1 MTFFIQ
7 LLNGLAN
14 ASSLFMVA
22 VGLSLIFG
30 VTRIV
35 NFAHGS
41 LYMLGL
47 YFAYSWVSW
56 LGAESIG
63 GYALGVVLAAC
74 CTGLVGALIEFV
86 LLRHIYRAPE
96 LFQLL
101 ATFALVLII
110 SDAVL
115 WYWGAEDL
123 LGPQVPGLDGVWLI
137 AGHAIPTYQFFLMA
151 VGPCVLLIL
160 WYVLRKTTWGMYI
173 RAAQQDKEMLG
184 ALGINQAWLFTSV
197 FALGA
202 FLAGVGAAL
211 ELPNEP
217 ASLSLDLRL
226 IGDAFAVVVIG
237 GMGSIPGAFIAA
249 LLIAEAKAIVA
260 WLGTVSIFGV
270 EVNFSQFT
278 LIVEFL
284 LMAVVLIN
292 KPWGL
297 CGKPQEK
304 SRNSAPVEP
313 PIRPASMISKG
324 LMALVIVGC
333 LVAPLGENSYLTI
346 VLQDTF
352 IAVLFAVSLHF
363 IAGLAGMH
371 TFGHAMYFGVGAYV
385 AAIANLQFGLSM
397 EFSLVFAPIMA
408 TFVAIVA
415 GWFCIRLSGI
425 YLAMLT
431 LALAQLVWSIVYQWD
446 GFTGGS
452 NGLVGI
458 WPSEWLSQGNRFYYF
473 TFIIMLLSVWIIRRL
488 AFSSLGY
495 AMRASRDSAL
505 RTQAIGISIRW
516 VQWQTF
522 MISGFFAG
530 LAGALYVFSKGSLSP
545 EELSVTRS
553 VDGLVMVL
561 LGGIQ
566 SLMGPVVGAV
576 SYTFLHDYVMNL
588 TEYWKALLGFIIIG
602 LVLIFPMGMVD
613 LPRVCRRGIETLIT
627 MARKEM
633 HEFIKS

>member
-7 LLNGLAN
+7 LLNGLAS

-56 LGAESIG
+56 LGADSLG

-86 LLRHIYRAPE
+86 LLRYIYRAPE

-110 SDAVL
+110 SDVVL

-123 LGPQVPGLDGVWLI
+123 LGPQVPGLEGAWLI

-160 WYVLRKTTWGMYI
+160 WYVLRQTTWGMYI

-202 FLAGVGAAL
+202 FLAGFGAAL

-249 LLIAEAKAIVA
+249 LLIAEAKAIAA
-260 WLGTVSIFGV
+260 WLGTVSVLGI

-278 LIVEFL
+278 LMVEFL
-284 LMAVVLIN
+284 LMAIVLIN

-304 SRNSAPVEP
+304 SRNSAPIEP
-313 PIRPASMISKG
+313 PIRPASMVSKG
-324 LMALVIVGC
+324 LMVLAIVGC
-333 LVAPLGENSYLTI
+333 LVAPLSDNSYLAI
-346 VLQDTF
+346 VLQDAF

-363 IAGLAGMH
+363 MAGLAGMH

-408 TFVAIVA
+408 ALVAIVA

-473 TFIIMLLSVWIIRRL
+473 TLVIMFLSVWIIRRL

-505 RTQAIGISIRW
+505 RAQAIGISIRW

-588 TEYWKALLGFIIIG
+588 IEYWKALLGFIIIG

-613 LPRVCRRGIETLIT
+613 LPRVCRRGIETLLT
-627 MARKEM
+627 MARKE
-633 HEFIKS
+633 IS

>member
-7 LLNGLAN
+7 LLNGLAS

-56 LGAESIG
+56 LGADSLG
-63 GYALGVVLAAC
+63 GYALGVILAAC

-123 LGPQVPGLDGVWLI
+123 LGPQVPGLDGAWLI

-202 FLAGVGAAL
+202 FLAGFGAAL

-249 LLIAEAKAIVA
+249 LLIAEAKAIAA
-260 WLGTVSIFGV
+260 WLGTVPVLGI

-278 LIVEFL
+278 LMVEFL
-284 LMAVVLIN
+284 LMAIVLIN

-304 SRNSAPVEP
+304 SRNSAPIEP
-313 PIRPASMISKG
+313 PIRPASMVSKG
-324 LMALVIVGC
+324 LMALAIVGC
-333 LVAPLGENSYLTI
+333 LVAPLGDNSYLAI
-346 VLQDTF
+346 VLQDAF

-363 IAGLAGMH
+363 MAGLAGMH

-385 AAIANLQFGLSM
+385 AAIANLQFGLPM

-408 TFVAIVA
+408 ALVAIVA

-473 TFIIMLLSVWIIRRL
+473 TLVIMLLSVWIIRRL

-505 RTQAIGISIRW
+505 RAQAIGISIRW

-613 LPRVCRRGIETLIT
+613 LPRVCRRGIETLLT
-627 MARKEM
+627 MARKET
-633 HEFIKS
+633 S

>member
-47 YFAYSWVSW
+47 YFAYTFVSW
-56 LGAESIG
+56 IGADSLGA
-63 GYALGVVLAAC
+63 YVLGVLLAAC
-74 CTGLVGALIEFV
+74 CTGLVGALIEV
-86 LLRHIYRAPE
+86 LVLRHIYRAPE

-123 LGPQVPGLDGVWLI
+123 LGPQVPGLDGAVFI
-137 AGHAIPTYQFFLMA
+137 AGQAIPSYQFFLML
-151 VGPCVLLIL
+151 VGPMVLCGL
-160 WYVLRKTTWGMYI
+160 WYLLKKTRWGMYI

-202 FLAGVGAAL
+202 FLAGLGAAL

-217 ASLSLDLRL
+217 ASLGLDLRL

-237 GMGSIPGAFIAA
+237 GMGSIPGAFVAA
-249 LLIAEAKAIVA
+249 LLIAEAKAMA
-260 WLGTVSIFGV
+260 SWLGTVWIFGV

-284 LMAVVLIN
+284 LMALVLIN

-297 CGKPQEK
+297 FGKPQGK
-304 SRNSAPVEP
+304 SRNSAPIEP
-313 PIRPASMISKG
+313 PIRLASFRMKVLMG
-324 LMALVIVGC
+324 LAIAVCAAIPFSG
-333 LVAPLGENSYLTI
+333 NSYLVI
-346 VLQDTF
+346 VLQDAL

-363 IAGLAGMH
+363 MAGLAGMH
-371 TFGHAMYFGVGAYV
+371 TFGHAMYFGVGAY
-385 AAIANLQFGLSM
+385 AAAVANLHFGLSM
-397 EFSLVFAPIMA
+397 EWSMVIAPV
-408 TFVAIVA
+408 VAGIVA
-415 GWFCIRLSGI
+415 FFSGWFCIRLSGI

-431 LALAQLVWSIVYQWD
+431 LAFAQLVWSIVYQWD
-446 GFTGGS
+446 GVTGGS
-452 NGLVGI
+452 NGLVGV
-458 WPSEWLSQGNRFYYF
+458 WPSEWLSQGDAFYYF
-473 TFIIMLLSVWIIRRL
+473 TLVIVFVSVWVMRRL

-495 AMRASRDSAL
+495 AMRATRDSEA
-505 RTQAIGISIRW
+505 RARAIGISIRG
-516 VQWQTF
+516 VQWRVF
-522 MISGFFAG
+522 LIAGFFAG

-588 TEYWKALLGFIIIG
+588 TEYWKALLGLIIIG
-602 LVLIFPMGMVD
+602 LVLVFPMGMVD
-613 LPRVCRRGIETLIT
+613 LPRVCRQGL
-627 MARKEM
+627 ARWFASDNSRSSSKE
-633 HEFIKS
+633 SL